1 MAGTG
6 EPEDDEGAQTNAEA
20 PQTNA
25 EAPSRGC
32 AQSRP
37 ASTTQKRPYETVE
50 SPSVA
55 FRLLADAT
63 VVLHL
68 VFVAFVVCGGLL
80 VLRWRRVAWVHVPAV
95 AWGAWIEFAG
105 WICPLT
111 PLENWLRARGGAT
124 TYTTS
129 FVERY
134 LLPVLYPESLS
145 RDFQWGLGV
154 LVILVN
160 GIVYAVV
167 VRSRKERVTTR

>member
-1 MAGTG
+1 ML
-6 EPEDDEGAQTNAEA
+6 
-20 PQTNA
+20 
-25 EAPSRGC
+25 
-32 AQSRP
+32 
-37 ASTTQKRPYETVE
+37 
-50 SPSVA
+50 

-80 VLRWRRVAWVHVPAV
+80 VLRWRRVAWVHVPAA

-111 PLENWLRARGGAT
+111 PLENWLRGQGGAA

-134 LLPVLYPESLS
+134 LLPVLYPASLS
-145 RDFQWGLGV
+145 RDVQWTLGL
-154 LVILVN
+154 LVILLN
-160 GIVYAVV
+160 GFVYAVV
-167 VRSRKERVTTR
+167 VTSRRKSVRR